1 MSCVSLYSKNQF
13 CFEFSYLL
21 GVTGTFIAVLTP
33 EFNDFDGWVNE
44 LLSIMASE
52 VELLHL
58 NNSID
63 FMNKVSILRSKLSIE
78 IK

>member
-1 MSCVSLYSKNQF
+1 M
-13 CFEFSYLL
+13 FS
-21 GVTGTFIAVLTP
+21 FHK
-33 EFNDFDGWVNE
+33 NDFDGWVNN

-63 FMNKVSILRSKLSIE
+63 FMNKVSILRNKQNIE